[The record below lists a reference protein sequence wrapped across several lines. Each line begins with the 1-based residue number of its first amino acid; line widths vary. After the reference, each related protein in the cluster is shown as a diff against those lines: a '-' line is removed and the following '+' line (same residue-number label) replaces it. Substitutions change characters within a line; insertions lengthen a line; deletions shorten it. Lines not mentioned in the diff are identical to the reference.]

1 MEMVDSGS
9 SSGSSELA
17 RTLSAQERT
26 RRLQAEAEE
35 QAEQQHGAEL
45 DAELAAVRADAKA
58 LGTRP
63 QTAPPRALAWQPE
76 AEPQPEEADR
86 PATAPT
92 EILYGVPG
100 AENVAVVCRVR
111 PHSERELASE
121 VVATDNGDAPFL
133 QYTADGRG
141 IMLARAHVR
150 HDFHFTRV
158 GCQPRLSSSSAP
170 ADSPAGSPLWRT

>member
-1 MEMVDSGS
+1 MYSGA
-9 SSGSSELA
+9 GGAFAL
-17 RTLSAQERT
+17 
-26 RRLQAEAEE
+26 EAVT
-35 QAEQQHGAEL
+35 
-45 DAELAAVRADAKA
+45 AVM
-58 LGTRP
+58 G
-63 QTAPPRALAWQPE
+63 QQPE

-92 EILYGVPG
+92 DILYGVPG

-141 IMLARAHVR
+141 IMLARAHAR
-150 HDFHFTRV
+150 HDFHFTRG

-170 ADSPAGSPLWRT
+170 ADSPAGSPRGVQVFQPLVDQAAIYQAVAAPLVDAVMDGFNAAILCYGQTGAGKS